1 VIEMLKGWRRCM
13 MAMCVIYALVARQSF
28 VCAQPRELT
37 FTDML
42 WRIVDLNGLPL
53 IEDGVRCAQFSSYDR
68 ASKSPDEPGW
78 GANRDWGNYI
88 RIEPNGEAVMAE
100 IEGPGCIVRIWSANP
115 QGKIRFYIDGAEQPL
130 EFDFQE
136 LFTGNVEPFIAPLCG
151 YHGRGANCYLPIPFA
166 KSCKVTAD
174 KPHGQYYHI
183 TYVTFPKDW
192 RVEPFKL
199 PLSGEQK
206 EALRKVTDILNRSGE
221 DPKPVKGAVERF
233 SNKVTVPPG
242 QRTTLVKLSGT
253 GIIRSLRL
261 KVQSTEKWALRKLLL
276 LCYWDE
282 ETEPSIWC
290 PLGDFFGAGF
300 YITKYASLPI
310 GITDDGAY
318 CFFPMPFKRGAL
330 IEMLNEGQRDA
341 EIEFAVECERG
352 IELPDRIGY
361 FHAKW
366 RREAPSKTFDYP
378 FIVARGIGK
387 YVGTVLNIDNPEPG
401 WWGEGDEKVW
411 VDDEAFPS
419 TFGTGSED
427 YFGDAWGFRPFIH
440 PLHGCILRERPD
452 HAGKTCVYRWHIAD
466 AIPFY
471 KSLRFTIE
479 NYGTDKDYSSV
490 AYWYQVE
497 PHEDF
502 FKPESLANRLPWA
515 KRIIGAIEIEDV
527 KAEPKDKVKI
537 VTDEDIQEE
546 LSGGRALLFTPEKDG
561 DTLTLS
567 IQVKREDVYEL
578 VLHSAG
584 KRAQPDFE
592 VLVDERP
599 MGKFESPFSETTV
612 LRIGRVRMRPDVSH
626 VQLVTRL
633 KDALRQLLLDA
644 LELRQSQR
652 VQRVI
657 EAESLPTKFPDGI
670 QVSIEDGRMD
680 WSGWSQLRID
690 ATGANQWVEFKLP
703 KELMGKFMLSVRMTN
718 GPTYG
723 TAQFSIGGKA
733 IGKPIN
739 CYAQNERLGQEVVVG
754 ILELAGDDAN
764 VVRCEVVGK
773 DERSAGFSIG
783 IDYIRLTRVLV
794 EGAIEAERMRV
805 VKFERCHPGTQN
817 MAPWGAERWSN
828 ENQLFCPGELGAY
841 VMLEFDVDTDGVYE
855 LEVYFTKAP
864 DYGIVEVLIDEK
876 QVGERFDGYSA
887 KVEPSGKVSMGT
899 LKLGA
904 GKHTITFRVVGKNE
918 NSTNYF
924 MGIDCIRLVP
934 R

>member
-1 VIEMLKGWRRCM
+1 MRVGENFIGRMVKVG
-13 MAMCVIYALVARQSF
+13 IIFALV
-28 VCAQPRELT
+28 VYPLVAQAQVRELK

-42 WRIVDLNGLPL
+42 WRIVDLTRLPL

-78 GANRDWGNYI
+78 GANRDWGNYV

-115 QGKIRFYIDGAEQPL
+115 QGKIRFYIDGAEQPI
-130 EFDFQE
+130 EFDFQS
-136 LFTGNVEPFIAPLCG
+136 LFTGDVEPFIPPFCG

-192 RVEPFKL
+192 RVESFKL

-206 EALRKVTDILNRSGE
+206 EALRKVADILSRVGE
-221 DPKPVKGAVERF
+221 DPKPVKGNIERI
-233 SNKVTVPPG
+233 SSKVTVAPG
-242 QRTTLVKLSGT
+242 QRVTLAKLSGA
-253 GIIRSLRL
+253 GIIRSIRI
-261 KVQSTEKWALRKLLL
+261 KMQSAERWALRKLLL
-276 LCYWDE
+276 LAYWDN
-282 ETEPSIWC
+282 ETEPSVWC
-290 PLGDFFGAGF
+290 PLGDFFGMGF
-300 YITKYASLPI
+300 YTNKYASLPI

-318 CFFPMPFKRGAL
+318 CYFPMPFKSGAL
-330 IEMLNEGQRDA
+330 IEILNEGQMEAGID
-341 EIEFAVECERG
+341 FAIECERG
-352 IELPDRIGY
+352 VELPERIGY

-378 FIVARGIGK
+378 FIVATGTGK
-387 YVGTVLNIDNPEPG
+387 YVGTMLHIDNPEPG

-427 YFGDAWGFRPFIH
+427 YFGDAWGFRPFVH

-497 PHEDF
+497 PHRDF
-502 FKPESLANRLPWA
+502 FKPVSVAERLPWA
-515 KRIIGAIEIEDV
+515 KRIIGAIELEDV
-527 KAEPKDKVKI
+527 KAEPNEKVK
-537 VTDEDIQEE
+537 VVMEEDVQQE
-546 LSGGRALLFTPEKDG
+546 LSAGRAIVFTPERDG
-561 DTLTLS
+561 DALRLS

-578 VLHSAG
+578 VLHSAA
-584 KRAQPDFE
+584 KLRQPDFE
-592 VLVDERP
+592 ALIDGKLI
-599 MGKFESPFSETTV
+599 GKFESPFSDATM
-612 LRIGRVRMRPDVSH
+612 LRIGRARMRPEVATM
-626 VQLVTRL
+626 QLVVRV
-633 KDALRQLLLDA
+633 KDAPRQLLLDA
-644 LELRQSQR
+644 LELRQSPKVPR
-652 VQRVI
+652 AI
-657 EAESLPTKFPDGI
+657 EAESLPAKPSDGV

-680 WSGWSQLRID
+680 WSGWSQLRIN
-690 ATGANQWVEFKLP
+690 ATGANQWVEMRLP
-703 KELMGKFMLSVRMTN
+703 KELKGKFILSVRMTS

-723 TAQFSIGGKA
+723 IAQYSVGGKT

-739 CYAQNERLGQEVVVG
+739 CYAQNEQLERETQVGVV
-754 ILELAGDDAN
+754 ELSGGDAN
-764 VVRCEVVGK
+764 ILRCEILGK
-773 DERSAGFSIG
+773 DERSGGFSIG
-783 IDYIRLTRVLV
+783 IDYLRLVRVLI
-794 EGAIEAERMRV
+794 EGAVEAEQMKL
-805 VKFERCHPGTQN
+805 VKFERCRPGTQH

-828 ENQLFCPGELGAY
+828 ESQLFCPGELGAY
-841 VMLEFDVDTDGVYE
+841 VVLEFDVADDGNYE

-864 DYGIVEVLIDEK
+864 DYGIVEVLVDDR
-876 QVGERFDGYSA
+876 QVGERFDGYSPN
-887 KVEPSGKVSMGT
+887 VEPSGRVSMGT
-899 LKLGA
+899 VKLSK

-918 NSTNYF
+918 KSTNYF
-924 MGIDCIRLVP
+924 MGIDCIRLMSK
-934 R
+934 